1 MYINVDEEVLDLL
14 ELFGHT
20 VLFTC
25 MRVDRRTVPKGLYVY
40 DVRHD
45 DDCSGKIVEVK
56 PHIMVNHWGTIICK
70 EPIEM
75 TDNGCRYVEDGDYR
89 YTGET
94 CKLAEYM

>member
-1 MYINVDEEVLDLL
+1 MYINADEEVFDLL

-25 MRVDRRTVPKGLYVY
+25 MRVDHRTVPKGLYVY

-45 DDCSGKIVEVK
+45 DDCSGKIVEIK

-70 EPIEM
+70 ELIKM
-75 TDNGCRYVEDGDYR
+75 TDNGCKYVEDGDYR
-89 YTGET
+89 YTGKT